1 MSVHVVLGT
10 LLGVPVDPDAETA
23 RGWVRDELAKAIYHQ
38 QPSLIERLWSWLTV
52 QLARFLASLS
62 GADTRSAGLVIVVA
76 LVVVAVTA
84 LLVAG
89 PVRRNR
95 AARRASAGVFDDDT
109 RSAAQLLQSA
119 DRHASDGHWGPAVLD
134 RFRAMLRTLED
145 RTVLEPRPG
154 RTADE
159 GARDAGERLPG
170 CAVELVAA
178 ARLFDDVCYG
188 DVRPD
193 ESDDAFLRQVASQ
206 VAAERPAAPGSPVHD
221 APAAVS
227 A

>member
-1 MSVHVVLGT
+1 MSVQATLGVLA
-10 LLGVPVDPDAETA
+10 GVPVDPDVETA
-23 RGWVRDELAKAIYHQ
+23 GGWLRDELAKAIYHQ
-38 QPSLIERLWSWLTV
+38 QPSLIERLWSWIQE
-52 QLARFLASLS
+52 QLARFLESAS
-62 GADTRSAGLVIVVA
+62 GADARTAGLVIVVA
-76 LVVVAVTA
+76 LVVVAVVS

-95 AARRASAGVFDDDT
+95 AARRASAGVFGNDT
-109 RSAAQLLQSA
+109 RSAAQLLESA
-119 DRHASDGHWGPAVLD
+119 EHHASEGRWGPAVLD
-134 RFRAMLRTLED
+134 RFRALLRTLED

-159 GARDAGERLPG
+159 GARDAGARLPD

-178 ARLFDDVCYG
+178 AQLFDDVCYG

-193 ESDDAFLRQVASQ
+193 ESDDAFLRQVAAH
-206 VAAERPAAPGSPVHD
+206 VWAARPVTADGPVHD